1 MSNNEMPITKYGML
15 KVYCPSFGENGQIPI
30 KHTGFGEDISPQ
42 FMIEG
47 LKEEVRTLAIIMD
60 DLNVPVIGE
69 LNHWVIWNLPP
80 KDRIPENFPHGAEC
94 SNGARQGVAYG
105 KNCYRG
111 PKQPAFLKQKHQY
124 RFCVYGL
131 DVPLG
136 IPSTCKK
143 KELVKAMT
151 GHILQKGEIIGWYQ
165 P

>member
-69 LNHWVIWNLPP
+69 LNHWVI
-80 KDRIPENFPHGAEC
+80 
-94 SNGARQGVAYG
+94 S
-105 KNCYRG
+105 
-111 PKQPAFLKQKHQY
+111 AFLKQKHQY